1 MPSLHKTNNIKPF
14 FTFGIVPY
22 LLKVYNTKYGS
33 PHGRFINF
41 SLHNDD
47 AYGILK
53 KKENIWGGY
62 QDAEVF
68 Q

>member
-1 MPSLHKTNNIKPF
+1 MSCGFNIIAIF
-14 FTFGIVPY
+14 CGNI
-22 LLKVYNTKYGS
+22 NTVFA
-33 PHGRFINF
+33 PRHGRFINF
-41 SLHNDD
+41 DLHNDD

>member
-1 MPSLHKTNNIKPF
+1 MSCQDKT
-14 FTFGIVPY
+14 G
-22 LLKVYNTKYGS
+22 LR
-33 PHGRFINF
+33 HGRFINF